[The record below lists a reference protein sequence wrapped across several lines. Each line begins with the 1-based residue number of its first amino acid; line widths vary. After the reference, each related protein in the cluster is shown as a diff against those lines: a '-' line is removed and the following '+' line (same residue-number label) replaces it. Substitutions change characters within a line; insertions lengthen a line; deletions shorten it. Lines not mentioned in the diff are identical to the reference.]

1 MRISRSLACS
11 LLAMAGLSVSP
22 ARGGAEPPA
31 TSPSADQIAF
41 FDKEVL
47 PVLTANCFKC
57 HGEGKIRGGLR
68 LTSRESVFKGGDRGP
83 AVSRDK
89 PNESNLL
96 KAINYKDDLEMP
108 PTGKLAAKDID
119 ILTRWVK
126 MGAPFP
132 AGAVATKKA
141 KTESKAAG
149 DARSYWAYQPVKRI
163 AVPAVKNPGWLRNPV
178 DAFILAK

>member
-1 MRISRSLACS
+1 MRISRSLACC
-11 LLAMAGLSVSP
+11 LLAIAGLSASL
-22 ARGGAEPPA
+22 ARSGAEPPA

-41 FDKEVL
+41 FEKEVL

-83 AVSRDK
+83 AVSLDK
-89 PNESNLL
+89 PNESSLL

-108 PTGKLAAKDID
+108 PTGKLVAKDID

-132 AGAVATKKA
+132 AGAPVVKMVTP
-141 KTESKAAG
+141 ESKRLADG
-149 DARSYWAYQPVKRI
+149 RSYWAYQPVKRI
-163 AVPAVKNPGWLRNPV
+163 AVP
-178 DAFILAK
+178 

>member
-1 MRISRSLACS
+1 MTANRTSLIVA
-11 LLAMAGLSVSP
+11 AAAGLLTAALP
-22 ARGGAEPPA
+22 AHAADPPA
-31 TSPSADQIAF
+31 KQFSAGDLAF
-41 FDKEVL
+41 FETEVL

-57 HGEGKIRGGLR
+57 HGEGKVRGGLR

-89 PNESNLL
+89 PNESNLV

-132 AGAVATKKA
+132 AGAVATREAKA
-141 KTESKAAG
+141 ESKAAG
-149 DARSYWAYQPVKRI
+149 GARSYWAYQPVKRI

-178 DAFILAK
+178 D